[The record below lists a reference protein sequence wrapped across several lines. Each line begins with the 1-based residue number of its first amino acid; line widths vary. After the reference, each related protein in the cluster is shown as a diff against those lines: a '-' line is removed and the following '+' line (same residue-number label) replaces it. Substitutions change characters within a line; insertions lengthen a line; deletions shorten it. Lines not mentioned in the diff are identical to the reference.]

1 MTTFSYKVLPFSQRL
16 FLSVILLFVTFVG
29 CFVIFQYNREKSFKS
44 ELLNIQLQNYNDRLY
59 DHIITKSEKNIDSLR
74 QYVATHMMPDLRVTL
89 INTQGTVVF
98 DNSQKEL
105 STFENHSSRK
115 EVQDALLYGSGY
127 AISRPSAG

>member
-16 FLSVILLFVTFVG
+16 FLSVILLFVTFVRHASLYSNTTG
-29 CFVIFQYNREKSFKS
+29 RNRLKVNCS
-44 ELLNIQLQNYNDRLY
+44 NIQLQNYNDRLY
-59 DHIITKSEKNIDSLR
+59 DHIITKSEQNIDSLR

-105 STFENHSSRK
+105 STIRK
-115 EVQDALLYGSGY
+115 PLIAQRGTR
-127 AISRPSAG
+127 RPTVR